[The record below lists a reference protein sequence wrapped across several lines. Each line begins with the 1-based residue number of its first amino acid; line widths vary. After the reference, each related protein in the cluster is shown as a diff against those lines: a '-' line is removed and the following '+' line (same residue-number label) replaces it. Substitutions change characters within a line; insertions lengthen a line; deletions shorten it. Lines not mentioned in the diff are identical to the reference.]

1 MKNIKKFLT
10 VLLLIFSLSSHSQL
24 EKKDY
29 ANCQEKTFRLNKI
42 ISLTSKNG
50 DYNSAIKYLEKDA
63 SSDDFEYYL
72 SKSLFDYTLYGK
84 RNAYGYLDEKLEGNE
99 ITEEEFYQA
108 KVWLALMTD
117 NIIEYKILIKQFKA
131 RFPTSTFLLKMKIK
145 RYLMGNRSSYFRSAK
160 RDQELF
166 QPIDSL
172 FALNN
177 LNSFDFVFFSLA
189 KLDIMK
195 NTLDDKKNNK
205 LKRELKKLEKNYPNE
220 IWKPYLMFELG
231 EDNFLRRSYGLENVS
246 TKPTKEERENWTKF
260 YDFLNN
266 NPFFDETKISTNYDG
281 FPIFYYPRINNE
293 DELYEALNTMDRLI
307 KKYPGIISLKE
318 TKLLIV
324 EIFKDMFS
332 NKSEMSKY
340 YFSTLFDLFEFN
352 GDSGFDASYIVPKF
366 VYDEE
371 SLIELLSNLEKTDF
385 AIIKEQFE
393 LSLKNEP
400 EHLNL
405 LEISK
410 ILEKFESKRN

>member
-117 NIIEYKILIKQFKA
+117 NIIVYKILIKQFKA

-195 NTLDDKKNNK
+195 NT
-205 LKRELKKLEKNYPNE
+205 
-220 IWKPYLMFELG
+220 
-231 EDNFLRRSYGLENVS
+231 
-246 TKPTKEERENWTKF
+246 
-260 YDFLNN
+260 
-266 NPFFDETKISTNYDG
+266 
-281 FPIFYYPRINNE
+281 IF
-293 DELYEALNTMDRLI
+293 T
-307 KKYPGIISLKE
+307 
-318 TKLLIV
+318 
-324 EIFKDMFS
+324 
-332 NKSEMSKY
+332 
-340 YFSTLFDLFEFN
+340 
-352 GDSGFDASYIVPKF
+352 
-366 VYDEE
+366 
-371 SLIELLSNLEKTDF
+371 
-385 AIIKEQFE
+385 
-393 LSLKNEP
+393 
-400 EHLNL
+400 
-405 LEISK
+405 
-410 ILEKFESKRN
+410 